1 VNSLVGSLVALR
13 HEWYDH
19 FCAYVLRVVLRS
31 ARKNLNLEAPLN
43 TKTEQSQID
52 VSAASTALV
61 PATGFWMRRVEACI
75 RACTEVM
82 FPVNDEGAPDWK
94 STDIVARTIDY
105 LYELPP
111 PTRRLVMTMF
121 VAIEFGA
128 TGLLA
133 GIGLFSWQSLG
144 LRTRAIHRWRGHW
157 FLPYAML
164 ADALKAQLC
173 MMYLS
178 HPAVQHYIGA
188 WKTCERPND
197 PLGLP
202 VRTGVY
208 SATTHSGL
216 VEGV

>member
-1 VNSLVGSLVALR
+1 MNGMTNGCGSRVGSP
-13 HEWYDH
+13 H
-19 FCAYVLRVVLRS
+19 RVQTQRD
-31 ARKNLNLEAPLN
+31 NEAPLSISGGQQVG
-43 TKTEQSQID
+43 QS
-52 VSAASTALV
+52 ASEAQHALA
-61 PATGFWMRRVEACI
+61 PATGFWMHRVQACI
-75 RACTEVM
+75 GACAEVM
-82 FPVNDEGAPDWK
+82 FPENDQGAPDWRT
-94 STDIVARTIDY
+94 TDIVARTVGY

-111 PTRRLVMTMF
+111 HTRRLVMAMF

-128 TGLLA
+128 TFLLA
-133 GIGLFSWQSLG
+133 GIGLFSWQSLA
-144 LRTRAIHRWRGHW
+144 LRKRAMHRWRGHW
-157 FLPYAML
+157 FPGYALL
-164 ADALKAQLC
+164 ADALKAQMC

-178 HPAVQHYIGA
+178 HPSVQHYIGA